1 MPYGLIGATRTC
13 QRGIDME
20 LQNCKYCVDDC
31 IVYSD
36 DMQSHIT
43 DLCQVL
49 GQLMEAGFT
58 SRLRVHMCLWYE
70 HLNFSILLM
79 V

>member
-49 GQLMEAGFT
+49 GKLVLPQEQGRTEGGF
-58 SRLRVHMCLWYE
+58 RKPLW
-70 HLNFSILLM
+70 ILHTN
-79 V
+79 